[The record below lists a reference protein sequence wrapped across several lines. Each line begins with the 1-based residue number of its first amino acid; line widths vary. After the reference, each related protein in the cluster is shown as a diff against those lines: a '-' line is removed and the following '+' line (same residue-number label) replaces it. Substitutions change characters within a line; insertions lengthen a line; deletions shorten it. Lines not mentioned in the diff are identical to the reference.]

1 MNTFAKRL
9 LRLVLL
15 LLALTAMLST
25 LASCSRRAPSTG
37 EIYDRVVELIEKAH
51 ALNTVFYGAGLPV
64 HATDS
69 EYAELMQ
76 IYRDDP
82 QKGIYEAVSERSMFH
97 SEMQIR
103 AAAEEVY
110 SKAYLEQ
117 VIYPAIFT
125 GYAIS
130 DTSGKPHFA
139 NGRYLEDRG
148 WIYQYTGEKVTA
160 SVRLIYCFAEMQV
173 VKPSSD
179 KLCFVE
185 IPCYPAGR
193 PEEVRV
199 RRLTLVLQDGE
210 WYLDSFSG

>member
-1 MNTFAKRL
+1 MNTVSKRFS
-9 LRLVLL
+9 RLVLL
-15 LLALTAMLST
+15 LLAAVMLLA

-37 EIYDRVVELIEKAH
+37 EIYDRVVELVENAH

-64 HATDS
+64 HETDS
-69 EYAELMQ
+69 EYAEIMQ

-82 QKGIYEAVSERSMFH
+82 QKGIYEAVSERAMFH
-97 SEMQIR
+97 SELQIR
-103 AAAEEVY
+103 AAAEQVY

-130 DTSGKPHFA
+130 DASGKPYFA
-139 NGRYLEDRG
+139 NGRYFEDG
-148 WIYQYTGEKVTA
+148 EWIYQYTGEKVTA
-160 SVRLIYCFAEMQV
+160 SVHLIYCFAKMQV

-210 WYLDSFSG
+210 WYLDSFTG